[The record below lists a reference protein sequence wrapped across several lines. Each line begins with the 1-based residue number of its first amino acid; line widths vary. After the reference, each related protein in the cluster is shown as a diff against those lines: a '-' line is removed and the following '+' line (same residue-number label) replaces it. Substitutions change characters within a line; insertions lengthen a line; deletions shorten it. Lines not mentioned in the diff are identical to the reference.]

1 MHPLWEQGRGEG
13 EAVGSKQSSKIWLS
27 GKATQT
33 HGFCPASCKITLL
46 NLCPTLHL
54 SWIFG
59 LGAYSLAPNQ
69 SLYPWSESLEFCYP
83 FHVFLFFQI
92 LPDLS
97 RENGGWSTVHRC
109 RLTQEGLF
117 RVNGNMKVVEHL
129 RMQMENGVHLQL
141 GAQGEEQVRAAASL
155 LKLFLRLLPE
165 RVIPASLQ
173 PRFLQLLQDRSNG
186 VQETSLRDLLKELP
200 ASHYSLLK
208 YLCGFLTQVAANH
221 VYNRMDIHNLAT
233 IFGPNFFQ

>member
-1 MHPLWEQGRGEG
+1 MPPPVVSL
-13 EAVGSKQSSKIWLS
+13 ADCALF
-27 GKATQT
+27 
-33 HGFCPASCKITLL
+33 FCPWKPRRARAAGAAAAGRRAGSRPGEPRL
-46 NLCPTLHL
+46 
-54 SWIFG
+54 FG
-59 LGAYSLAPNQ
+59 VSLQELQQRGLA
-69 SLYPWSESLEFCYP
+69 
-83 FHVFLFFQI
+83 
-92 LPDLS
+92 
-97 RENGGWSTVHRC
+97 ENGVPTAVRGVVEYLARHG
-109 RLTQEGLF
+109 LTQEGLF

-200 ASHYSLLK
+200 DSHYSLLK